1 MNKQYEKI
9 VSEEKD
15 RELTA
20 EEVHS
25 FLKDMVKSKSK

>member
-1 MNKQYEKI
+1 MFSN

-15 RELTA
+15 RELTV

-25 FLKDMVKSKSK
+25 FLKDMVKSKTN